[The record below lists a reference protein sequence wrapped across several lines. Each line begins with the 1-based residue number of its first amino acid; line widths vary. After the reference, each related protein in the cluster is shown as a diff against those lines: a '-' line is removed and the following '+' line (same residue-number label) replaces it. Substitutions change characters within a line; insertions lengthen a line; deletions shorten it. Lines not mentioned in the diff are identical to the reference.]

1 MSSKFILTAAM
12 LLATSLA
19 IAAPRADLLGTPA
32 PSFAAGRTIVLSDN
46 TRYVNVKSGE
56 IVRFMVD
63 GKAFT
68 WNFNGPQD
76 ISSGHL
82 NRVTPGGFLNH
93 NVNVYVAPSPW
104 YSDVGI

>member
-1 MSSKFILTAAM
+1 MFSKCVLTAAM

-19 IAAPRADLLGTPA
+19 TASPRVDLLGTPA
-32 PSFAAGRTIVLSDN
+32 TDAAAVRTVVITDQ
-46 TRYVNVKSGE
+46 TKYVNVESGQ
-56 IVRFMVD
+56 IVRFMVN
-63 GKAFT
+63 GTAFT

-82 NRVTPGGFLNH
+82 NRITPDGFLNH
-93 NVNVYVAPSPW
+93 NVNVYVAPSRW

>member
-1 MSSKFILTAAM
+1 MSSKFILTAAI

-19 IAAPRADLLGTPA
+19 VASPRPELLGT
-32 PSFAAGRTIVLSDN
+32 SAANTAAVRTVVITDN
-46 TRYVNVKSGE
+46 TKYVNVKSGE
-56 IVRFMVD
+56 IVRFVAN
-63 GKAFT
+63 GTAFT

>member
-1 MSSKFILTAAM
+1 MSSKFVLTAAM
-12 LLATSLA
+12 LLVASLA
-19 IAAPRADLLGTPA
+19 VASPRIELLGTPA
-32 PSFAAGRTIVLSDN
+32 PSAAAVRTVVIADN
-46 TRYVNVKSGE
+46 TKYVNVKSGE
-56 IVRFMVD
+56 VVRFMVN
-63 GKAFT
+63 GTAFT

-82 NRVTPGGFLNH
+82 SRVAPDGFLNH